1 MLKTLAMITSVTAW
15 LSSGTFASGIPVLTT
30 PDGQNPATQPP
41 APAAAPP
48 NTEIFLAA
56 LTMTNGTLIV
66 GTPANIT
73 NSPGYDNQPAFTPD
87 GRSIL
92 FSSVRSAATAASSA
106 AASLPVVP
114 ATAAAIPAT
123 DIYRYDIVS
132 KQIARVTATPEG
144 EFSPTVMPDGR
155 RISVIRVEADGTQR
169 LWSFTTDGQG
179 PALVLA
185 DVKPVGYHAWIDDHT
200 LALFVLGNRGEPATL
215 HVADTKTGKSEVI
228 ARDIGTSVKR
238 MPSGAVSFVQR
249 EPRAGATAAAATV
262 RQLTVTATDR
272 QVSTLVRPVTG
283 ASQPDLAWMPDGTVL
298 MAHDG
303 TLYRWRA
310 GDADWTTVANL
321 EALGLRGV
329 TRMAV
334 SPGGEMIAI
343 VGQSR

>member
-1 MLKTLAMITSVTAW
+1 MLKTLATMTSLTAW
-15 LSSGTFASGIPVLTT
+15 LSSGTFVSGMPVLPT
-30 PDGQNPATQPP
+30 PDVQNPATQPP
-41 APAAAPP
+41 VAAAAPP
-48 NTEIFLAA
+48 DTEIFLAP
-56 LTMTNGTLIV
+56 LTVASGTLTV
-66 GTPANIT
+66 GAPTNIT
-73 NSPGYDNQPAFTPD
+73 DSPGYDNQPAFTPD

-92 FSSVRSAATAASSA
+92 FSSVRGPAPAASPPSA
-106 AASLPVVP
+106 SSPAAPP
-114 ATAAAIPAT
+114 NPAAIPAT
-123 DIYRYDIVS
+123 DIYRYDIASRQVV
-132 KQIARVTATPEG
+132 RVTSTPEG

-155 RISVIRVEADGTQR
+155 RISVIRVEADGSQR
-169 LWSFTTDGQG
+169 LWSFATDGQS

-215 HVADTKTGKSEVI
+215 QVADTKTGKAEVI

-249 EPRAGATAAAATV
+249 EPRGGATAAAVTV
-262 RQLTVTATDR
+262 KQLTVNPTDR

-283 ASQPDLAWMPDGTVL
+283 ANQPDLAWMPDGTLL
-298 MAHDG
+298 MAHGG

-310 GDADWTTVANL
+310 GDPDWTTVASL

>member
-1 MLKTLAMITSVTAW
+1 MKPIFSPPKDPAPGSEGPAAAAAVRDKTMPMLKTLAMITSVTAW
-15 LSSGTFASGIPVLTT
+15 LSSGTFASGIPVLPT
-30 PDGQNPATQPP
+30 PDVQNPATQPP

-48 NTEIFLAA
+48 DTEIFLAA

-92 FSSVRSAATAASSA
+92 FSSVRSAAPAASSA

-114 ATAAAIPAT
+114 ATPAAIPAT
-123 DIYRYDIVS
+123 DIYRYDIAS
-132 KQIARVTATPEG
+132 KQVARVTSTPEG

-155 RISVIRVEADGTQR
+155 RMSVIRVEADGTQR
-169 LWSFTTDGQG
+169 LWSFTMDGQS

-200 LALFVLGNRGEPATL
+200 LALFVLGSRGEPATL
-215 HVADTKTGKSEVI
+215 QVADTKTGKSEVI

-249 EPRAGATAAAATV
+249 EPRAGGTAAATTV

-283 ASQPDLAWMPDGTVL
+283 AS
-298 MAHDG
+298 
-303 TLYRWRA
+303 
-310 GDADWTTVANL
+310 
-321 EALGLRGV
+321 
-329 TRMAV
+329 
-334 SPGGEMIAI
+334 
-343 VGQSR
+343 